1 MTTPLNWGILAAG
14 WIAKAFAKGVQHSK
28 TGKLLAIAS
37 RSQDK
42 ANAFMEKNKNA
53 GVIAVSGPVIYVAS
67 VKEEKD

>member
-1 MTTPLNWGILAAG
+1 MNHLPESNFKLEITTMGKRFKVL
-14 WIAKAFAKGVQHSK
+14 GVF
-28 TGKLLAIAS
+28 TC
-37 RSQDK
+37 QDK